1 MSRFITIAGF
11 AAIGVYALVLAWYG
25 RRAPDRVAPF
35 GTLFDRIM
43 TSRAI
48 RITMIVFWWWLGWH
62 FFVVAPLPAS
72 S

>member
-11 AAIGVYALVLAWYG
+11 VVVGVYALVLAWYG
-25 RRAPDRVAPF
+25 RRAPDRVASF